1 MEYDLLET
9 EIENETNKGKD
20 RSVPSRYSSCQSE
33 RLPLFPRI
41 RSPINEHALA
51 RSRELSVLIM
61 EIPHPV
67 IMLC

>member
-1 MEYDLLET
+1 MENDLLET
-9 EIENETNKGKD
+9 EIENETNKGKH

-41 RSPINEHALA
+41 RSAITEHALA
-51 RSRELSVLIM
+51 RSRDLPVLNTVT
-61 EIPHPV
+61 PHPI